1 MRKVPFETL
10 TQKQP
15 LARARGLFLKVN
27 VSLLV
32 KRILLGNFAAKD
44 PGSNSGKEKMKW
56 KLLFTGAACALLAGC
71 GKDSMEPAPETLAG
85 SRFFTLEQVAELLA
99 GVPIGPEQME
109 EVYDAAISSAGNGYD
124 HEYLMESVFASPGAG
139 IGDSPGTKSA
149 KEYAKPLRE
158 LLREAVAS
166 TKAPGDGE
174 AMLEALE
181 NSDVQIYWPY
191 AEAWDKQARPVIT
204 FDPGNPWDDTS
215 TGYTLSGEKVLVD
228 EQMAMERPVWVV
240 SNNSD
245 ASYTSLE
252 LMRRQD
258 PDWGSGGGEIYIKP
272 SAAVTSQMQT
282 LVLKSFTSHRQF
294 DNWFCG
300 GSEFMVRIG
309 SVENF
314 NASTEAE
321 LRLYKPEVTE
331 FMVVVKRS
339 QKDEEIPF
347 NVILVSEWTSKLQS
361 CAFMITEDDGGTRT
375 SWKWVSKV
383 IIKNQSYGIDVD
395 IPFNSRDDIVWR
407 GSLTRKYIEKYSGQN
422 CGYGDVEAV
431 LELI

>member
-1 MRKVPFETL
+1 MPEVPFETD

-15 LARARGLFLKVN
+15 LVYARGVFLKVN
-27 VSLLV
+27 VSFLV
-32 KRILLGNFAAKD
+32 KRILLGTFAAKD
-44 PGSNSGKEKMKW
+44 PGSNSGKGKMNW
-56 KLLFTGAACALLAGC
+56 KLLCTGAVCALLAGC
-71 GKDSMEPAPETLAG
+71 GKDNMEPAPEAMAG

-109 EVYDAAISSAGNGYD
+109 EVHDAAISSAGNGYD
-124 HEYLMESVFASPGAG
+124 HEYLMESLFASPGAG
-139 IGDSPGTKSA
+139 IGDTPGTKAA
-149 KEYAKPLRE
+149 KEYARPLRE
-158 LLREAVAS
+158 LLREALAS
-166 TKAPGDGE
+166 TKAAAGGE
-174 AMLEALE
+174 SMLEALE
-181 NSDVQIYWPY
+181 KSDVQIYWPY
-191 AEAWDKQARPVIT
+191 AETWDKEAPPVIT
-204 FDPGNPWDDTS
+204 FDPGNPWDETS

-228 EQMAMERPVWVV
+228 EQMAMERPVWVI

-245 ASYTSLE
+245 AGYTSLE
-252 LMRRQD
+252 MMRRQD
-258 PDWGSGGGEIYIKP
+258 PDWGNGGGEIYVKP
-272 SAAVTSQMQT
+272 KAAATPQLQT
-282 LVLKSFTSHRQF
+282 LVLRSFTSHRQF

-314 NASTEAE
+314 NATTEAE
-321 LRLYKPEVTE
+321 LRLYKPGVTE
-331 FMVVVKRS
+331 FMVVVKRN
-339 QKDEEIPF
+339 QKDQEIPF

-395 IPFNSRDDIVWR
+395 IPFNSRDDVVWR
-407 GSLTRKYIEKYSGQN
+407 GSLTRKYIEKYSGQS

>member
-1 MRKVPFETL
+1 M
-10 TQKQP
+10 
-15 LARARGLFLKVN
+15 KVN
-27 VSLLV
+27 VSFLL
-32 KRILLGNFAAKD
+32 KRILLWNFATKE
-44 PGSNSGKEKMKW
+44 PGSNSGKEKMNW
-56 KLLFTGAACALLAGC
+56 KMLFAGVVCALLTGC
-71 GKDSMEPAPETLAG
+71 GKDSPEPAPEALSG
-85 SRFFTLEQVAELLA
+85 SKFFTLEQVAELLA

-109 EVYDAAISSAGNGYD
+109 EVHDAATSSADNGYD
-124 HEYLMESVFASPGAG
+124 HEYLMESLFASPGAG
-139 IGDSPGTKSA
+139 IGDSPGTKAA
-149 KEYAKPLRE
+149 KEYSRPLRD
-158 LLREAVAS
+158 LLREAILS
-166 TKAPGDGE
+166 TKAGE
-174 AMLEALE
+174 NSQTMLEALE
-181 NSDVQIYWPY
+181 SSDVQIYWPY
-191 AEAWDKQARPVIT
+191 AENWDKKAEPVIT

-240 SNNSD
+240 SRNSD
-245 ASYTSLE
+245 AGYTSLE
-252 LMRRQD
+252 MLRRQD
-258 PDWGSGGGEIYIKP
+258 PDWGNGGGEIYVKP
-272 SAAVTSQMQT
+272 KAAATPQLQT
-282 LVLKSFTSHRQF
+282 LVLRSFTSHRQF

-300 GSEFMVRIG
+300 GSEFLLRIG

-314 NASTEAE
+314 TASTEAE
-321 LRLYKPEVTE
+321 LKLYKPGVTE

-407 GSLTRKYIEKYSGQN
+407 GSLTRKYIEKYSGQS